1 MEIYQS
7 KGDNWYQR
15 DIPYEKSLVL
25 NYEIWPS
32 QVIIGVK
39 VRNTWITLFRD
50 KWNNKIKF
58 LFT

>member
-32 QVIIGVK
+32 QVIIAVK

-50 KWNNKIKF
+50 KWSNKIKF